1 MDGKEHVAWLSLV
14 EIDGRFITVGA
25 LEAAEAHLT
34 HPVDEIATS
43 LRALTDDEGRIADIR
58 AFLHDVLGWTDEF
71 FVPHAEMPGALRS
84 PSGGGRFLAP
94 RHDLRSADEPGRVA
108 FIVQETERGE
118 GFNKSLI
125 EGELSAGKRFE
136 HLLRETGVEV
146 GLLTNG
152 RSFRIV
158 YAPRNERPGAITF
171 DVAHLLTVDGRPLL
185 AALHMLLNERRL
197 LSLPPDKRLL
207 GLLRTS
213 RAYKVKRL
221 VLRSF
226 GAFEDVELS
235 FAGGVNVF
243 IGANG
248 TGKTHVMKALYAAV
262 NPFEHRGDPVPL
274 EVRLLGK
281 FANVFKPDKGQVG
294 RLVRRGGAGEARV
307 MLEGDVGKIELSL
320 LATEEQ
326 PLRLIT
332 GEWPSATSVV
342 YLPAR
347 DVLAMYEGFIAAY
360 QDRELSFDE
369 TFYDICVALGAAPL
383 RGSLA
388 EEAVALAA
396 PLEKALGG
404 KVVLRGNRFY
414 VENGDD
420 LLEAH
425 LVAEGLRKC
434 ASLMQLIS
442 NGSLTAEGLFFWDE
456 PETNLNPRLI
466 TLAADLLLDL
476 ASLGVQVFVTTHD
489 YLLSHRLS
497 LVAEYKKRPDVP
509 IRFFAFHRED
519 GRGPV
524 RVNPGGILAELPDNP
539 IIEEFTKHYD
549 FERDLFDEAV
559 GGGATP

>member
-1 MDGKEHVAWLSLV
+1 MNRVV
-14 EIDGRFITVGA
+14 V
-25 LEAAEAHLT
+25 AAEE
-34 HPVDEIATS
+34 PSS
-43 LRALTDDEGRIADIR
+43 LQAD
-58 AFLHDVLGWTDEF
+58 T
-71 FVPHAEMPGALRS
+71 RS
-84 PSGGGRFLAP
+84 
-94 RHDLRSADEPGRVA
+94 
-108 FIVQETERGE
+108 
-118 GFNKSLI
+118 
-125 EGELSAGKRFE
+125 
-136 HLLRETGVEV
+136 TGVPQVSPVE
-146 GLLTNG
+146 
-152 RSFRIV
+152 
-158 YAPRNERPGAITF
+158 
-171 DVAHLLTVDGRPLL
+171 
-185 AALHMLLNERRL
+185 
-197 LSLPPDKRLL
+197 
-207 GLLRTS
+207 
-213 RAYKVKRL
+213 KVKRL
-221 VLRSF
+221 ALRSF
-226 GAFEDVELS
+226 GAFEDVDLS
-235 FAGGVNVF
+235 FAEGVNVF

-262 NPFEHRGDPVPL
+262 HPFEHRGGPVPL
-274 EVRLLGK
+274 EVRLLEK
-281 FANVFKPDKGQVG
+281 FANVFRPDEGQVG
-294 RLVRRGGAGEARV
+294 RLIRRGGAGEARV
-307 MLEGDVGKIELSL
+307 TLEGTVGRIELSL
-320 LATEEQ
+320 HATDER

-332 GEWPSATSVV
+332 GEWPSLPSII

-360 QDRELSFDE
+360 QNRELSFDE
-369 TFYDICVALGAAPL
+369 TFYDLCVALGASPL

-388 EEAVALAA
+388 EQATALAA

-442 NGSLTAEGLFFWDE
+442 TGSLTAEGLFFWDE

-549 FERDLFDEAV
+549 FERDLFDEAA